1 MTTAVQFARLGPDF
15 AVAPQVRPGQLE
27 AIAAAGFRAIVN
39 NRPDGE
45 EPGQP
50 AAAAIE
56 AEAHRLGLAY
66 CFIPVGGGLPLA
78 PAAKALRDFLD
89 KEEGPVF
96 AFCRSGNRSTQLWNL
111 AQRLDR

>member
-1 MTTAVQFARLGPDF
+1 MRAPKQIVRLSPDF
-15 AVAPQVRPGQLE
+15 AVGPQVRPAELE
-27 AIAAAGFRAIVN
+27 AIAASGFRAIVN

-45 EPGQP
+45 EANQP

-66 CFIPVGGGLPLA
+66 CFIPVGGGLPLE

-111 AQRLDR
+111 SRRLDR